1 MIWAKEETM
10 SRAEIE
16 AIQLS
21 RLKDTVNRVYEKVPA
36 YRAKMEEAG
45 VRPEHIQT
53 LKDLQK
59 LPFVTKQ
66 DMRDNY
72 PYGLFAV
79 PKKELRR
86 IHASSGTTGKPTVV
100 GYTENDLEVW
110 KECVARLAVAR
121 RRLGRGCGPDFV
133 WMTACSQAP
142 GTHNGLEKVGAAVVP
157 SSTGNTPEA
166 ADVYEGFLRP
176 PLLVATPLLCPCVL
190 LRWPLEMG
198 IKSQKKT

>member
-16 AIQLS
+16 AVQLS
-21 RLKDTVNRVYEKVPA
+21 RLKDTVNRVYGKVPA

-79 PKKELRR
+79 PRKELRR

-100 GYTENDLEVW
+100 GYG
-110 KECVARLAVAR
+110 ECPGGVEGMCGPPGRGR
-121 RRLGRGCGPDFV
+121 RRLGRGCGPDLLWV
-133 WMTACSQAP
+133 RHVHRRLGTSQWI
-142 GTHNGLEKVGAAVVP
+142 GEGRRRGGSVLYRQY
-157 SSTGNTPEA
+157 PEA
-166 ADVYEGFLRP
+166 ADVHEGF
-176 PLLVATPLLCPCVL
+176 
-190 LRWPLEMG
+190 
-198 IKSQKKT
+198 

>member
-45 VRPEHIQT
+45 VKPEHIQT

-79 PKKELRR
+79 PRKELLR

-100 GYTENDLEVW
+100 GLRRMTWRYGRNVW
-110 KECVARLAVAR
+110 PAWPWQEA
-121 RRLGRGCGPDFV
+121 LGRGCGPDWV
-133 WMTACSQAP
+133 TVSGMSPASALSTAWKRQREESI
-142 GTHNGLEKVGAAVVP
+142 LR
-157 SSTGNTPEA
+157 TGW
-166 ADVYEGFLRP
+166 L
-176 PLLVATPLLCPCVL
+176 
-190 LRWPLEMG
+190 
-198 IKSQKKT
+198 

>member
-59 LPFVTKQ
+59 LP
-66 DMRDNY
+66 
-72 PYGLFAV
+72 
-79 PKKELRR
+79 
-86 IHASSGTTGKPTVV
+86 SGTSQWTG
-100 GYTENDLEVW
+100 E
-110 KECVARLAVAR
+110 
-121 RRLGRGCGPDFV
+121 GRGCGGSV
-133 WMTACSQAP
+133 LYWQY
-142 GTHNGLEKVGAAVVP
+142 
-157 SSTGNTPEA
+157 PEA
-166 ADVYEGFLRP
+166 ADVYEGF
-176 PLLVATPLLCPCVL
+176 
-190 LRWPLEMG
+190 
-198 IKSQKKT
+198 

>member
-79 PKKELRR
+79 PKKESTHPSVPRESQLWWVIRR
-86 IHASSGTTGKPTVV
+86 MTWRCGR
-100 GYTENDLEVW
+100 NVW
-110 KECVARLAVAR
+110 PVWPWQEAPRTRMLPRFV
-121 RRLGRGCGPDFV
+121 LG
-133 WMTACSQAP
+133 MACSPAP
-142 GTHNGLEKVGAAVVP
+142 WDFTM
-157 SSTGNTPEA
+157 
-166 ADVYEGFLRP
+166 DWR
-176 PLLVATPLLCPCVL
+176 
-190 LRWPLEMG
+190 R
-198 IKSQKKT
+198 

>member
-16 AIQLS
+16 AVQLS
-21 RLKDTVNRVYEKVPA
+21 RLKDTVNRVYGKVPA

-110 KECVARLAVAR
+110 KECVARLDLFWVWHVHR
-121 RRLGRGCGPDFV
+121 R
-133 WMTACSQAP
+133 P
-142 GTHNGLEKVGAAVVP
+142 GT
-157 SSTGNTPEA
+157 SQWTGEGRSCGGSVLYWQYPEA
-166 ADVYEGFLRP
+166 ADVYEGF
-176 PLLVATPLLCPCVL
+176 
-190 LRWPLEMG
+190 
-198 IKSQKKT
+198 

>member
-16 AIQLS
+16 AVQLS

-79 PKKELRR
+79 PRKELRR

-100 GYTENDLEVW
+100 GYTENDLEV
-110 KECVARLAVAR
+110 
-121 RRLGRGCGPDFV
+121 
-133 WMTACSQAP
+133 
-142 GTHNGLEKVGAAVVP
+142 
-157 SSTGNTPEA
+157 
-166 ADVYEGFLRP
+166 
-176 PLLVATPLLCPCVL
+176 
-190 LRWPLEMG
+190 
-198 IKSQKKT
+198 

>member
-79 PKKELRR
+79 PKKAQNPR
-86 IHASSGTTGKPTVV
+86 IQRYHGKA
-100 GYTENDLEVW
+100 N
-110 KECVARLAVAR
+110 
-121 RRLGRGCGPDFV
+121 CG
-133 WMTACSQAP
+133 
-142 GTHNGLEKVGAAVVP
+142 GLYGE
-157 SSTGNTPEA
+157 
-166 ADVYEGFLRP
+166 
-176 PLLVATPLLCPCVL
+176 
-190 LRWPLEMG
+190 
-198 IKSQKKT
+198 